1 MKQYQ
6 HIREQIEQT
15 IESGAW
21 PIGYKLPKETELCAQ
36 FDVSRT
42 TIRHALEQLVADGK
56 LRRIKGTGTFV
67 SRPQHMDKSTLFMQ
81 SFAEELKA
89 QGLTSVTEVLEFRT
103 IPATDPA
110 VTHGLAVSQG
120 QSVLKLRRL
129 RYAAEKGEN
138 GPMVLTTSY
147 FPADVGALVQQ
158 YDPERLSLYK
168 ILQLCGVLRVKS
180 EKTISAARLP
190 KKECRLL
197 NAAEDDLFLSVKTVS
212 RDRTGRP
219 VEYCESV
226 YPADRHVF
234 TIHVTTE

>member
-6 HIREQIEQT
+6 HVREQIEQT
-15 IESGAW
+15 IESGEW
-21 PIGYKLPKETELCAQ
+21 PIGYKLPKEVELCKQ

-42 TIRHALEQLVADGK
+42 TVRHALEQLVADGK

-67 SRPQHMDKSTLFMQ
+67 SRPHHMDKSTLFMQ

-110 VTHGLAVSQG
+110 VIRGLSVPQG

-129 RYAAEKGEN
+129 RYAAEYGEN

-147 FPADVGALVQQ
+147 FPADMGSLIQQ
-158 YDPERLSLYK
+158 YDPERLSLYR
-168 ILQLCGVLRVKS
+168 ILQLCGVMRTKS
-180 EKTISAARLP
+180 EKTISATRLS

-197 NAAEDDLFLSVKTVS
+197 NADEDDLFLSVKTTS
-212 RDRTGRP
+212 RDKTGRP
-219 VEYCESV
+219 VEYCESF

-234 TIHVTTE
+234 TIHITTE

>member
-6 HIREQIEQT
+6 LIREQIEKN
-15 IESGAW
+15 IESGKW
-21 PIGYKLPKETELCAQ
+21 PIGYKLPKETDLCRQ

-42 TIRHALEQLVADGK
+42 TVRHALEQLVTDGK

-67 SRPQHMDKSTLFMQ
+67 SRPHHMDKSTLFMQ

-89 QGLTSVTEVLEFRT
+89 QGFTSVTEVLEFRT
-103 IPATDPA
+103 VPATEPT
-110 VTHGLAVSQG
+110 VIKGLETVQG
-120 QSVLKLRRL
+120 QPILKLRRL
-129 RYAAEKGEN
+129 RYAAEQGES

-168 ILQLCGVLRVKS
+168 ILQLCGIHRVKS
-180 EKTISAARLP
+180 EKTISATQLP

-197 NAAEDDLFLSVKTVS
+197 HANEEDLFLSVKTTS
-212 RDRTGRP
+212 RDKTGRP
-219 VEYCESV
+219 VEYCESF